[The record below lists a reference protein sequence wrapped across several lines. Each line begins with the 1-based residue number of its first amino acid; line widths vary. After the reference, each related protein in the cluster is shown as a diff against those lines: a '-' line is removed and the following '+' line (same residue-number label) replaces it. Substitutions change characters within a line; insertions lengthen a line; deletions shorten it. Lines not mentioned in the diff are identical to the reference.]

1 MLPQNSYK
9 LSDRPTI
16 RNLENILKIL
26 DDVKPILIGGM
37 AVAAYANH
45 YGLPYNRETKDI
57 DFVID
62 KNEKIHTK
70 EIIYKELQNLSIRE
84 GQIFGYD
91 GMEITYKDGPK
102 VSILFKDGEVPYNE
116 IKLKLGKKEIKL
128 YVAKMEYL
136 FVDKIFTYL
145 NRKERKDSEDIKVLY
160 NLMKKYGY
168 DKELLYKIFSEYSK
182 RYKKYSSKAKYI
194 IEKIL

>member
-9 LSDRPTI
+9 LSDRSTI

-37 AVAAYANH
+37 AVAAYASY
-45 YGLPYNRETKDI
+45 YGLPYDRGTGDV
-57 DFVID
+57 DFVIEIN
-62 KNEKIHTK
+62 KKIYAKEKI
-70 EIIYKELQNLSIRE
+70 YKGLQNLSIRE
-84 GQIFGYD
+84 RQIFGYD
-91 GMEITYKDGPK
+91 GIEIIYKKGPSI
-102 VSILFKDGEVPYNE
+102 SILFKDGEIPYNE

-136 FVDKIFTYL
+136 LVDKIFTYL
-145 NRKERKDSEDIKVLY
+145 NRKERKDLEDIKVLY
-160 NLMKKYGY
+160 HLMKKYGY
-168 DKELLYKIFSEYSK
+168 DKELLYKIFNEYSK
-182 RYKKYSSKAKYI
+182 KYRKYSSKAKYI

>member
-9 LSDRPTI
+9 LSDRSTI

-26 DDVKPILIGGM
+26 YDIKPILIGGM
-37 AVAAYANH
+37 AVAAYASY
-45 YGLPYNRETKDI
+45 YGLRYDRETKDI
-57 DFVID
+57 DFIIN
-62 KNEKIHTK
+62 KNRKTHTK

-84 GQIFGYD
+84 RQIFGYD
-91 GMEITYKDGPK
+91 GIEIIYKKGPSI
-102 VSILFKDGEVPYNE
+102 SILFKDGEIPYNE

-136 FVDKIFTYL
+136 LVDKIFTYL
-145 NRKERKDSEDIKVLY
+145 NRKERKDLEDIKILY
-160 NLMKKYGY
+160 HLMKKYDY
-168 DKELLYKIFSEYSK
+168 DKELLYKIFNEYSK
-182 RYKKYSSKAKYI
+182 KYRKYSSKAKYI

>member
-9 LSDRPTI
+9 LSDRSTI

-26 DDVKPILIGGM
+26 YDKKPVLIGGM
-37 AVAAYANH
+37 AVAAYAIY
-45 YGLPYNRETKDI
+45 YGLHYDRKTKDI

-70 EIIYKELQNLSIRE
+70 EVIYRELQNLLIRE
-84 GQIFGYD
+84 GQIFGCD
-91 GMEITYKDGPK
+91 GIEIIYEDGPK
-102 VSILFKDGEVPYNE
+102 VSILFKDGKIPYNE

-136 FVDKIFTYL
+136 FIDKIFTYL
-145 NRKERKDSEDIKVLY
+145 NRKERKDLEDIKVLY
-160 NLMKKYGY
+160 NLMKKYSY
-168 DKELLYKIFSEYSK
+168 DKELLYKIFNEYSK
-182 RYKKYSSKAKYI
+182 KYKKYSSKAKYI
-194 IEKIL
+194 IEKLL